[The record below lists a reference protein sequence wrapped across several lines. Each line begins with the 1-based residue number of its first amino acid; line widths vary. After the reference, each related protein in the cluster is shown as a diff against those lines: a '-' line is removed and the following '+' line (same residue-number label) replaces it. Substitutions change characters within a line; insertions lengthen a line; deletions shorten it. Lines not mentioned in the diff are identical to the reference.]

1 MADSLETIW
10 QQLVSSATSQA
21 AKAAFEGVQAIK
33 FAEDLVV
40 IRSDAGSV
48 PKMLIERIETKL
60 SAAAG
65 RRIRVQADSPSDEVP
80 STLGPQDAGDDPR
93 VEMVKDLFDATVIKV
108 RSGTNGKEET
118 A

>member
-65 RRIRVQADSPSDEVP
+65 RRIRVQAD
-80 STLGPQDAGDDPR
+80 
-93 VEMVKDLFDATVIKV
+93 
-108 RSGTNGKEET
+108 
-118 A
+118 